1 MKSRV
6 LNFLFWLVIAA
17 AFIGP
22 GTVTTAA
29 AAGANFGYQLI
40 WALVFSTFACVV
52 LQEAA
57 ARVVI
62 ASGESL
68 AGAIKKQYTSKPL
81 ILTIVV
87 SVFLGCAAYEAG
99 NILGAISGLALVISD
114 VPVWI
119 FTVVIVV
126 ISGFVLFLNKLSS
139 VANTLGIL
147 VAIMG
152 FSFLVVAI
160 QSKPDLNKMISGA
173 FIPTINSE
181 SVLLTLGLVGTT
193 IVPYNLFLG
202 AGLAKGQSIR
212 QMRGGLIPSVILGGI
227 ISIAVIVVSSG
238 LEGSFSFDTLYVY
251 LKENQGSTMAWLFA
265 VGLFAAGFTSTITA
279 ALAGAFA
286 IQSGF
291 NHKETYQT
299 RDWSLM
305 KWWLLVLTIGLMFG
319 VSGVKP
325 IPVIILAQAANG
337 FILPLIAFVLWLVLN
352 NRRLVNTH
360 TNTLLQNIFMAIT
373 VLVTSMLGLINVFKA
388 AYSFTGYSFVF
399 EGAVIPSILIPSML
413 IVFYGYWKIQRVR
426 INN

>member
-202 AGLAKGQSIR
+202 AGLAKGQSIQ

-227 ISIAVIVVSSG
+227 ISIAVIVVGSG
-238 LEGSFSFDTLYVY
+238 LEGSFSFDALYAY
-251 LKENQGSTMAWLFA
+251 LKENQGSTTAWLFA

-291 NHKETYQT
+291 NHKEANQT

-305 KWWLLVLTIGLMFG
+305 KWWLLVLLIGLVFG
-319 VSGVKP
+319 VSGIKP

-352 NRRLVNTH
+352 NGRLVNAH
-360 TNTLLQNIFMAIT
+360 TNTLLQNVFMAIT
-373 VLVTSMLGLINVFKA
+373 VVVTSMLGLINIFKA

-399 EGAVIPSILIPSML
+399 EGAVIPVVLIPSML
-413 IVFYGYWKIQRVR
+413 IVFYGYWKIQRAR